1 MHAHYDAS
9 LVLVSIAVGIFASYV
24 ALDLSEHL
32 NRARGY
38 ARHVWLLCG
47 SFAMGV
53 GIWSMHFIGMLAFH
67 LPTPVQYDAW
77 LVLLSVFVAVIASAL
92 ALFIASR
99 TAVPFAV
106 VVAASLLMGGAIN
119 GMHYIGMAAMR
130 LSAVVTW
137 RPPLVAASVII
148 AVAASFV
155 SLLLAFRLRD
165 AGRGV
170 FRWRR
175 LWSATIMGFA
185 ISGMHYTGMAAARFS
200 ESPAAVQSTALTF
213 QSSGLAIAV
222 ILSTVLILTLALAA
236 AAFDERT
243 RLLTREQRARYDAEV
258 ASRLKDEFLATLSHE
273 LRTPLNVIIGRTQM
287 LHAMAGDPDKVRQ
300 TAETIARNGQAL
312 TRLVED
318 LLDVSRI
325 TRGDVHL
332 DWQPVNFAALVDA
345 AAAGVRPTAEA
356 KGVRFLVNVGHA
368 IPRISGD
375 QTRLQQVVWNLLTN
389 AVKFTPHGGEIH
401 IDVRTGAGHVMLMV
415 TDSGEGIDAAFVPF
429 VFDMFRQGDSS
440 PNRVHGGLG
449 IGLSIVRRL
458 VELHGGTVSAASPGV
473 GHGATFTVILPCAPT
488 TSLDAQTR
496 DARDPTH
503 SIAPASSSA

>member
-1 MHAHYDAS
+1 M
-9 LVLVSIAVGIFASYV
+9 GIFASYV

-99 TAVPFAV
+99 TVVPFAV

-137 RPPLVAASVII
+137 RPLLVAASVII

-273 LRTPLNVIIGRTQM
+273 LRTPLNVIIG
-287 LHAMAGDPDKVRQ
+287 
-300 TAETIARNGQAL
+300 
-312 TRLVED
+312 
-318 LLDVSRI
+318 
-325 TRGDVHL
+325 
-332 DWQPVNFAALVDA
+332 
-345 AAAGVRPTAEA
+345 
-356 KGVRFLVNVGHA
+356 
-368 IPRISGD
+368 
-375 QTRLQQVVWNLLTN
+375 
-389 AVKFTPHGGEIH
+389 
-401 IDVRTGAGHVMLMV
+401 
-415 TDSGEGIDAAFVPF
+415 
-429 VFDMFRQGDSS
+429 
-440 PNRVHGGLG
+440 
-449 IGLSIVRRL
+449 
-458 VELHGGTVSAASPGV
+458 
-473 GHGATFTVILPCAPT
+473 
-488 TSLDAQTR
+488 
-496 DARDPTH
+496 
-503 SIAPASSSA
+503 